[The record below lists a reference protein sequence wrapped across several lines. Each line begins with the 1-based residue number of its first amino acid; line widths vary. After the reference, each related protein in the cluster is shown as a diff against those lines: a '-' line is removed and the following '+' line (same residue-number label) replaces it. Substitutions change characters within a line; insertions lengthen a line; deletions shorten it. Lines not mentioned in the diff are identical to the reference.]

1 MDEGHFPRST
11 QARCA
16 ALRRI
21 RHERHIA
28 APRVPA
34 RRAAMAAARQA
45 LRLQPG
51 GTAASVRGGGGEDAL
66 AVSEPTVEE
75 QPRSAFVAIFQ
86 LPASSVGTTLEDG
99 TRPET

>member
-1 MDEGHFPRST
+1 
-11 QARCA
+11 
-16 ALRRI
+16 
-21 RHERHIA
+21 
-28 APRVPA
+28 
-34 RRAAMAAARQA
+34 MAAARQA

-99 TRPET
+99 TIPTDPKLRDETAKAWPRIRIVFL

>member
-45 LRLQPG
+45 LRLPG
-51 GTAASVRGGGGEDAL
+51 GTATSVRGGGGEDAL